1 MKMSTEILAPMPGTI
16 FQVQVSAGDDVVEGQ
31 ELLVLEAMKMENPI
45 VSTAAGK
52 VKEVLVNVDD
62 KVATKQL
69 LLVIE

>member
-1 MKMSTEILAPMPGTI
+1 MSTEILAPMPGTI
-16 FQVQVSAGDDVVEGQ
+16 FKVHVKAGDDVVEGQ

-52 VKEVLVNVDD
+52 VKEVNVSVDD
-62 KVATKQL
+62 KISTKQL